1 MIILADSM
9 AHHALYSMYDIWQ
22 FLLAFC
28 AGVIT
33 MSGAIG
39 AIIKWVNKA
48 KEPGT
53 KLIKRLDEHEQW
65 LNRHNS
71 DIAGINEKIDN
82 DKRSIADIEEGNR
95 VTQKALLAIIDQLL
109 TGNNTD
115 NLKEVKEELQQFLI
129 NK

>member
-1 MIILADSM
+1 M
-9 AHHALYSMYDIWQ
+9 YSMYDIWQ

-28 AGVIT
+28 AAIIT
-33 MSGAIG
+33 VSGAIG
-39 AIIKWVNKA
+39 AIVKWANKA
-48 KEPGT
+48 KEPSA
-53 KLIKRLDEHEQW
+53 KILSRLDEHEQW

-71 DIAGINEKIDN
+71 EIENIYSKLDN
-82 DKRSIADIEEGNR
+82 DKEAIRDIEESSR